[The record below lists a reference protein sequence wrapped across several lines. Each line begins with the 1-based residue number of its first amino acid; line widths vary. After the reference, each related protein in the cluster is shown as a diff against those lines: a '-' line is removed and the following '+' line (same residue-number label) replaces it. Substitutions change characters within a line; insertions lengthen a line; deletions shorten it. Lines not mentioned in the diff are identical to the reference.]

1 MSLLKLFLCLVF
13 AFSTVHANRYFLITK
28 GKEILIKSLKFF
40 SSYLV
45 IQYILDV
52 IPVNEHDG
60 PLDKLITDFIDMSP
74 KDKIYA
80 EVALTLLFDSEVRDA
95 YKYLKSKE
103 FYTLV
108 ANLQKRDSYVQVG
121 SKLQKHGSINLMLIV
136 FS

>member
-1 MSLLKLFLCLVF
+1 
-13 AFSTVHANRYFLITK
+13 
-28 GKEILIKSLKFF
+28 
-40 SSYLV
+40 
-45 IQYILDV
+45 
-52 IPVNEHDG
+52 
-60 PLDKLITDFIDMSP
+60 MSP